1 MEDSRGLIS
10 NGSFGLIKSER
21 LLSTTKKILNEIKP
35 PSFEGIKTEPHG

>member
-1 MEDSRGLIS
+1 MEDPRGLIS

-35 PSFEGIKTEPHG
+35 SFEGIKTEPHG

>member
-10 NGSFGLIKSER
+10 NGGFGKIESER

-35 PSFEGIKTEPHG
+35 RFESIKTEPHG